1 MYAMPNGDDLDARFN
16 ELVAQIDE
24 DERRRMRTAATRGV
38 NAPRSDKATRPRRAG
53 RGLLAAGLVAAVL
66 GGATVIVAARPDLLT
81 PQAGSP
87 GPVPEETQPAM
98 AAPEPTGAETAA
110 PEPEPEP
117 TGTKAAAL
125 GEETAANP
133 FAGSPAEKYAEG
145 ATGFVLPKAKALGG
159 LSKKDVAKA
168 LERTRKLMTAAFLDR
183 KTLMGGKPKAFMK
196 LLDREQRVWFQKYL
210 DLKKKARDDFDSRGW
225 VTSFAPKTAELSTD
239 AIKVKGRT
247 TVAKARK
254 YGRSG
259 AEVKLNYLVVYA
271 VNRPGQPTTT
281 IRLVTHRV
289 GSVFVYR
296 EAGELVLWLKDW
308 SKTST
313 PVRCD
318 VGDFFIHPAYDD
330 SVPDAVK
337 PSGPPSNPYDL
348 DDDKHGK
355 KDDKDRCWASDPT

>member
-1 MYAMPNGDDLDARFN
+1 MPNGDDLDARFN

-24 DERRRMRTAATRGV
+24 DERRRMRAAASRGAR
-38 NAPRSDKATRPRRAG
+38 APRSDKATRPRRAG
-53 RGLLAAGLVAAVL
+53 RGLLAAGLVAAVI

-81 PQAGSP
+81 PQVGSP
-87 GPVPEETQPAM
+87 GPVPEETQPVM
-98 AAPEPTGAETAA
+98 AAPEAAGVETAT
-110 PEPEPEP
+110 PEP
-117 TGTKAAAL
+117 TAAD
-125 GEETAANP
+125 P

-145 ATGFVLPKAKALGG
+145 AAGFVLPKAKALGG

-168 LERTRKLMTAAFLDR
+168 LDRTRKLMTAAFLDR

-210 DLKKKARDDFDSRGW
+210 DLKKRAKDDFDSRGW
-225 VTSFAPKTAELSTD
+225 VTSFAPKTAQLSTD
-239 AIKVKGRT
+239 VIKVKGRT

-330 SVPDAVK
+330 SAPDAVK